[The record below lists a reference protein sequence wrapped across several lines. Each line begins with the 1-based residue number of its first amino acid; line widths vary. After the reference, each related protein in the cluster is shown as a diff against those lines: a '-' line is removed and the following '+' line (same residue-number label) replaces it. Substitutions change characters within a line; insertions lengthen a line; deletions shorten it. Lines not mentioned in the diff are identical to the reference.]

1 MEQKKYKLSEI
12 IDSFIP
18 GDWGNENYSEA
29 TPEEIHC
36 VRGAD
41 IVPIWNGEYA
51 AIPIRFV
58 SSSSLNTKRLKVGD
72 IIIEKSGGSPTQSTG
87 RTAFVSKELVEK
99 TKNLLCTNF
108 CTAFRIKSGWNPKY
122 IYYKIQNY
130 YNNNVFFNFEGKTS
144 GLKNLQIESAFQAIS
159 IDFIPI
165 EEQNAYVEVL
175 DIIER
180 KLNLNRA
187 INRNLEAM
195 AKRLYDYWF
204 VQFDF
209 PDENGRPYKTSG
221 GKMVWNETLKRD
233 IPEGWEVKKMR
244 ELLKSTENGEWGFD
258 SLFNGSLIE
267 IHCIRGADIVDLIGA
282 PVRYISEKK
291 TSKLLKE
298 DDIII
303 EISGGSPVQA
313 TGRSNYVSS
322 QILEFYNNK
331 MTCSNFCK
339 SIALKDK
346 LYSPYFFCTWN
357 LFYDNGNMFH
367 YEGKTNG
374 IKNLQLDM
382 LLEESWYFPP
392 KELAEKF
399 RNYYHAILDKRGKTQ
414 KENVFITLLR
424 DRLLP
429 LLMNGQVSIKR
440 LNSDLSAD

>member
-187 INRNLEAM
+187 INRNLA
-195 AKRLYDYWF
+195 A
-204 VQFDF
+204 
-209 PDENGRPYKTSG
+209 
-221 GKMVWNETLKRD
+221 
-233 IPEGWEVKKMR
+233 
-244 ELLKSTENGEWGFD
+244 
-258 SLFNGSLIE
+258 
-267 IHCIRGADIVDLIGA
+267 
-282 PVRYISEKK
+282 
-291 TSKLLKE
+291 
-298 DDIII
+298 
-303 EISGGSPVQA
+303 
-313 TGRSNYVSS
+313 
-322 QILEFYNNK
+322 
-331 MTCSNFCK
+331 
-339 SIALKDK
+339 
-346 LYSPYFFCTWN
+346 
-357 LFYDNGNMFH
+357 
-367 YEGKTNG
+367 
-374 IKNLQLDM
+374 
-382 LLEESWYFPP
+382 
-392 KELAEKF
+392 
-399 RNYYHAILDKRGKTQ
+399 
-414 KENVFITLLR
+414 
-424 DRLLP
+424 
-429 LLMNGQVSIKR
+429 
-440 LNSDLSAD
+440 